1 MSAALVVFAVPVSMA
16 GLSPAIVPT
25 SKTVVPRA
33 VASAQVSIAPIAP
46 SVTTLQR
53 HYVRTLPPAQRPQV
67 VAEQTTIVGGLSLR
81 TKKDRNRK
89 IAVSSSKGSHVWTA
103 SSLAEHDLP
112 SAAMRAYKNAA
123 SNIDAADPGC
133 HLGWTLLAGIGR
145 VESDHGR
152 YGGSVLGND
161 GVPRP
166 AIVGVPLNGKG
177 PVAAIHDTDGGSFD
191 GDKVWDRAVG
201 PMQFIPSTWSGGAG
215 RDGDGDGKK
224 SPNDLDDASLAAAA
238 YLCNGGGDLADDTAV
253 KSAVFRY
260 NPSDYYV
267 ALVTAFARGYRTG
280 VFVIPSP
287 DLPPSADDA
296 AKKTAKAKARAARIK
311 AAKAKARAAR
321 AEARARARAAA
332 ASKAAAARLARA
344 RAAKAAAARAAAAAA
359 ARHKPTSTPTKAP
372 TTTTG
377 GGGGGGGG
385 TSTPTPTPT
394 PEPPSLVL
402 DAVTGLLE
410 GSGAD
415 WTLGGHA
422 LDFGTGRM
430 GDTAARDYDGANGI
444 QTVGAEL
451 AGLAGQNV
459 TLQVKAG
466 TWDVYLIAGKDYRNA
481 DGSFSTAG

>member
-1 MSAALVVFAVPVSMA
+1 MSAALVVVAVPVSMA

-53 HYVRTLPPAQRPQV
+53 HYVRTLPAQRPQV
-67 VAEQTTIVGGLSLR
+67 VAEQTTLVGGLSLK

-123 SNIDAADPGC
+123 SNIDAANPGC

-152 YGGSVLGND
+152 FGGSVLGND

-238 YLCNGGGDLADDTAV
+238 YLCNGGGNLSDDTGV

-287 DLPPSADDA
+287 DLPPTADDA
-296 AKKTAKAKARAARIK
+296 AKKKAAKAKARAARVK

-321 AEARARARAAA
+321 AEARAA
-332 ASKAAAARLARA
+332 ASKKSAARLAKA
-344 RAAKAAAARAAAAAA
+344 RAAKASAARAAAAAA
-359 ARHKPTSTPTKAP
+359 RHKATSTPTKAP
-372 TTTTG
+372 TTTK
-377 GGGGGGGG
+377 GGGGGG
-385 TSTPTPTPT
+385 TPTPTPTPT
-394 PEPPSLVL
+394 PEAPKLVL
-402 DAVTGLLE
+402 DAVTGLLQ
-410 GSGAD
+410 GSGAN
-415 WTLGGHA
+415 WTLDGHA
-422 LDFGTGRM
+422 LDLGTGRM
-430 GDTAARDYDGANGI
+430 GDAAARDYDGANGI
-444 QTVGAEL
+444 QTVGEEL

-459 TLQVKAG
+459 TLQVKSG

>member
-1 MSAALVVFAVPVSMA
+1 MSVTLRLGARMSAALVVVAVPVSMA

-33 VASAQVSIAPIAP
+33 VASAQASIAPIAP
-46 SVTTLQR
+46 SGTTLQR
-53 HYVRTLPPAQRPQV
+53 HYVRTLPAQRPQV
-67 VAEQTTIVGGLSLR
+67 VAEQTTLVGGLSLKTR
-81 TKKDRNRK
+81 KDRNRK
-89 IAVSSSKGSHVWTA
+89 IAVSSSKGSRVWTA

-112 SAAMRAYKNAA
+112 SAALRAYKNAA
-123 SNIDAADPGC
+123 GNIDAADPGC
-133 HLGWTLLAGIGR
+133 HLDWTLLAGIGR

-152 YGGSVLGND
+152 FGGSVLGND

-238 YLCNGGGDLADDTAV
+238 YLCNGGGNLSDDTGV
-253 KSAVFRY
+253 KSAIYRY

-287 DLPPSADDA
+287 DLPPTADDA
-296 AKKTAKAKARAARIK
+296 AKKQAGKAEARAARVK
-311 AAKAKARAAR
+311 AAKARARAAR
-321 AEARARARAAA
+321 AEARAA
-332 ASKAAAARLARA
+332 ASKKAAARLAKA

-359 ARHKPTSTPTKAP
+359 ARHKASSTPAKAP
-372 TTTTG
+372 APSRG
-377 GGGGGGGG
+377 DGGGG
-385 TSTPTPTPT
+385 TPTPTPTPT
-394 PEPPSLVL
+394 PEAPKL
-402 DAVTGLLE
+402 DAVTGLLQ
-410 GSGAD
+410 GSGTD
-415 WTLGGHA
+415 WTLDGHA
-422 LDFGTGRM
+422 LDLGTGRM
-430 GDTAARDYDGANGI
+430 GDAAAHDYDGANGI
-444 QTVGAEL
+444 QTVGEEL
-451 AGLAGQNV
+451 AGLAGRNV
-459 TLQVKAG
+459 TLQVKPG
-466 TWDVYLIAGKDYRNA
+466 TWVVYLIAGKDYRNA